1 MCNLKLENT
10 VTFDFQLATGQSQYY
25 LSNIRRLA
33 DKKIV
38 AIVFI
43 DPTDVASSSQGLN
56 MASLDCVG
64 GTYLTLQDVK
74 SQKLVLDTFPVKNMI
89 LNVNNPTPTELK
101 PQIFDL
107 DKSYISIPKAATVT
121 ANNGKVITAVLYF
134 QDNC

>member
-43 DPTDVASSSQGLN
+43 DPTDVASSSQGLD
-56 MASLDCVG
+56 MSSLDCV
-64 GTYLTLQDVK
+64 
-74 SQKLVLDTFPVKNMI
+74 
-89 LNVNNPTPTELK
+89 
-101 PQIFDL
+101 
-107 DKSYISIPKAATVT
+107 
-121 ANNGKVITAVLYF
+121 
-134 QDNC
+134 

>member
-1 MCNLKLENT
+1 
-10 VTFDFQLATGQSQYY
+10 
-25 LSNIRRLA
+25 
-33 DKKIV
+33 
-38 AIVFI
+38 
-43 DPTDVASSSQGLN
+43 
-56 MASLDCVG
+56 
-64 GTYLTLQDVK
+64 
-74 SQKLVLDTFPVKNMI
+74 MI

>member
-1 MCNLKLENT
+1 MCDLKLENT

-38 AIVFI
+38 AIAFI
-43 DPTDVASSSQGLN
+43 DPTNVDSSSQGLD
-56 MASLDCVG
+56 MASLACVG
-64 GTYLTLQDVK
+64 SAYLTLQDVK
-74 SQKLVLDTFPVKNMI
+74 SQKLVLDTYPVKNMI